1 MDGTSVFT
9 ITIIMVISTIATLLY
24 ITAIEED
31 TEGFITIMDSM
42 LTVDLRG
49 TVVCVA
55 INQLAED
62 LVEMD
67 AD

>member
-1 MDGTSVFT
+1 
-9 ITIIMVISTIATLLY
+9 MVISTIATLLY

-31 TEGFITIMDSM
+31 TEGFITITDSM